1 MTDWGHQGCDTS
13 GNEQAGGNGGLGNG
27 SVALAAPGSVIE
39 KARGFQ
45 ASIWLEKRVVMVTW
59 RKKGRKNQQT
69 WTGHSRQK
77 DVCGVAVAFYP
88 LPQGTCGL
96 PQSAFPA

>member
-39 KARGFQ
+39 KA
-45 ASIWLEKRVVMVTW
+45 
-59 RKKGRKNQQT
+59 
-69 WTGHSRQK
+69 
-77 DVCGVAVAFYP
+77 
-88 LPQGTCGL
+88 
-96 PQSAFPA
+96 